1 MKEAEP
7 QEKYSTLQIT
17 IDRKTGRE
25 ISRKVIPDTV
35 EMANKDFYRLILEGI
50 CGGSVTHTVKDFVKW
65 TESRH
70 E

>member
-35 EMANKDFYRLILEGI
+35 EMANKDFIGLYLKE
-50 CGGSVTHTVKDFVKW
+50 SVG
-65 TESRH
+65 EA
-70 E
+70 